1 MKVVVIGGSEFNVL
15 AGFNRNTDII
25 NNCHMVIACWDGVSP
40 GTKDSLDKAQELN
53 KTTLIV
59 YF

>member
-1 MKVVVIGGSEFNVL
+1 
-15 AGFNRNTDII
+15 
-25 NNCHMVIACWDGVSP
+25 MVIACWDGVSP
-40 GTKDSLDKAQELN
+40 GTKDSLDKAQELK